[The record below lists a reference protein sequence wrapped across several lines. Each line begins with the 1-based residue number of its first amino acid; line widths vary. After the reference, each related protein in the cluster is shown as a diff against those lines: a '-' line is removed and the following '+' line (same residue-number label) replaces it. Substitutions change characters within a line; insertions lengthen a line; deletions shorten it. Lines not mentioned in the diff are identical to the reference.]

1 MQATNEQIEKMT
13 ASYMQTAGEM
23 NTMMRDTMNATLESI
38 SVMTKGCSELCN
50 SLSSLMQKQMEQNIK
65 TSQTL
70 MTTTNVNDLVSTQNT
85 MVKSQI
91 ETMMSDINN
100 ISQISSRIAQ
110 QAVEP
115 VTKIMN
121 ESMTKMSKTKAA

>member
-13 ASYMQTAGEM
+13 TGYMQAAGEM
-23 NTMMRDTMNATLESI
+23 NTMMRDTVNAALESI
-38 SVMTKGCSELCN
+38 SIMTKGCSELCN

-65 TSQTL
+65 TSQTI

-85 MVKSQI
+85 MMKTQI
-91 ETMMSDINN
+91 ETMMSDMNN

-110 QAVEP
+110 QAAEP

-121 ESMTKMSKTKAA
+121 ASMSKMSKMKAA

>member
-91 ETMMSDINN
+91 ENMMSDINN

>member
-1 MQATNEQIEKMT
+1 
-13 ASYMQTAGEM
+13 
-23 NTMMRDTMNATLESI
+23 
-38 SVMTKGCSELCN
+38 
-50 SLSSLMQKQMEQNIK
+50 
-65 TSQTL
+65 
-70 MTTTNVNDLVSTQNT
+70 
-85 MVKSQI
+85 
-91 ETMMSDINN
+91 MMSDINN